1 MKEKAIAVGKSLCDT
16 MMRKYDAPE
25 LPPKQ
30 TFLYHQGVFL
40 SGMLNVYKICNEE
53 KYFEYAKK
61 WVDSIIDKDGNILEY
76 DYNNTEVIQPGIDKR
91 SIDHIQPGILLYRLY
106 EKTGDER
113 YKIALKTLMNILKD
127 WPKNKAGGFW
137 HKECHPYQ
145 MWLDSLYMGGPIRA
159 EYAASERMPAE
170 SPAFKDGHLPIRPPA
185 FRPNGDH
192 GASAVARVSPR
203 AGPSVVH
210 GAGMRHYLFATGK
223 LAPDR

>member
-76 DYNNTEVIQPGIDKR
+76 DYNNTEVILNPVSFCTDFMKKQV
-91 SIDHIQPGILLYRLY
+91 
-106 EKTGDER
+106 
-113 YKIALKTLMNILKD
+113 MKD
-127 WPKNKAGGFW
+127 
-137 HKECHPYQ
+137 
-145 MWLDSLYMGGPIRA
+145 I
-159 EYAASERMPAE
+159 
-170 SPAFKDGHLPIRPPA
+170 
-185 FRPNGDH
+185 
-192 GASAVARVSPR
+192 
-203 AGPSVVH
+203 
-210 GAGMRHYLFATGK
+210 K
-223 LAPDR
+223 LH